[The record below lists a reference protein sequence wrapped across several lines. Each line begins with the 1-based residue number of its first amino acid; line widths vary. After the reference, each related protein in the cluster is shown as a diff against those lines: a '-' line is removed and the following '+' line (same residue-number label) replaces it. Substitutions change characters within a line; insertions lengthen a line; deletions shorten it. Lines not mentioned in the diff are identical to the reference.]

1 MATLD
6 VTPGTAE
13 FRLWAGSALWCIRKD
28 AALQLSWLLTSR
40 SVGQQCAALP
50 LLRAEDGRVTVGM
63 VTSRETKRWVLPKGW
78 AKRGRPLHETAADE
92 AREEAGLVGEIG
104 HEAIGRY
111 TYRKRLH
118 LLASMMC
125 VVEVFPMEV
134 IEQLQTW
141 PEKSQRRVAFFP
153 PEDAAGLVQEPE
165 LAVLLRGIAE
175 APRGIR
181 SV

>member
-1 MATLD
+1 LH
-6 VTPGTAE
+6 
-13 FRLWAGSALWCIRKD
+13 
-28 AALQLSWLLTSR
+28 LSWLLTSR

-50 LLRAEDGRVTVGM
+50 LLRAEDGRVTVAL
-63 VTSRETKRWVLPKGW
+63 VTSRGTKRWVLPKGW

-92 AREEAGLVGEIG
+92 AQEEAGLIGRIG

-134 IEQLQTW
+134 SEQLQTW
-141 PEKSQRRVAFFP
+141 PEKAQRRVAFFAP
-153 PEDAAGLVQEPE
+153 VEAAGLVQEPE
-165 LAVLLRGIAE
+165 LAELLRSIAQN
-175 APRGIR
+175 APRHPL
-181 SV
+181 V